1 MGDIVVVPCL
11 GTAVS
16 TWTTPCEALRRFDS
30 PNTIPRSG
38 MRAVIGGGS
47 GIMGLRG
54 RACVRVCESWSGCCL
69 HPETGLDS
77 GRPGPS
83 QEPEAQVHADR
94 AGYLSTL
101 VPF

>member
-47 GIMGLRG
+47 GIMGRRG
-54 RACVRVCESWSGCCL
+54 RACVRVCVREL
-69 HPETGLDS
+69 VGLLLAS
-77 GRPGPS
+77 
-83 QEPEAQVHADR
+83 
-94 AGYLSTL
+94 
-101 VPF
+101 